1 MISASMHLVGTR
13 VVHSEGPIGG
23 ANAMAILT
31 RAEEFEQTMDRD
43 AAFRAEREAA
53 LTVPAKKQ
61 VLNARG
67 CQGVQF

>member
-1 MISASMHLVGTR
+1 
-13 VVHSEGPIGG
+13 
-23 ANAMAILT
+23 MAILT